1 MRANSLVQSTDADSP
16 IVRAVPVGAW
26 RSPVSAPVWG
36 TGGRGFKSRRPDQ
49 QNQRL
54 TRHLERTVSQK
65 NATGKHLGND
75 DVGTSL
81 GRYSRSEMSERS
93 CNAPRRCNRLL

>member
-1 MRANSLVQSTDADSP
+1 MRAETLRKTTHADSP

-49 QNQRL
+49 KIPDNHILLETAENQL
-54 TRHLERTVSQK
+54 FPESAAGNSMGIEK
-65 NATGKHLGND
+65 ASIKALGIKRW
-75 DVGTSL
+75 V
-81 GRYSRSEMSERS
+81 
-93 CNAPRRCNRLL
+93 

>member
-1 MRANSLVQSTDADSP
+1 MRAERLMKTNYADSP

-49 QNQRL
+49 TNQRFNPHFESL
-54 TRHLERTVSQK
+54 ACPGTL
-65 NATGKHLGND
+65 LGIE
-75 DVGTSL
+75 SALAKAL
-81 GRYSRSEMSERS
+81 GM
-93 CNAPRRCNRLL
+93 PGF